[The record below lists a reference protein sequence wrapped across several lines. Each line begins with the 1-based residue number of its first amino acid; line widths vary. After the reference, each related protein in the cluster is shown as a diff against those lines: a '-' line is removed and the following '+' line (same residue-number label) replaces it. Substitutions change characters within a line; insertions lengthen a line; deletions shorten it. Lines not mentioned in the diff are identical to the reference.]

1 MHWWTCVVLAEFW
14 TTWYTS
20 LVLNFVSGTDMS
32 RNQHLIIK
40 NIFIFQSGKLSGD
53 NYFEYYAGQI
63 KRNH

>member
-1 MHWWTCVVLAEFW
+1 MKLCGTCRVLN
-14 TTWYTS
+14 Y
-20 LVLNFVSGTDMS
+20 LVYLFILNFVSGTDMS